1 MDLYDEMYEIKNGRE
16 IDDSPPPDLDVSGSL
31 QFINQEDDEDDDE
44 EEEDDRED
52 HHRTDER
59 PQRKESFNESH
70 PMSLLEEVPKAGR
83 VGADSNPK
91 RERLRKNDSLT
102 DSSASM
108 SEDEKEPAK
117 KLVEEKEFNPKQY
130 ENIDAPSEVKDLFQ
144 YIPRYT
150 PQRIAIDFKLKIFI
164 PEFIPAVG
172 DIDAFLKVCPP
183 GPVSEK
189 KTKKLSGHI
198 QNLGLMI
205 LDEPCGDQSDSV
217 LLQMKL
223 RSIFTKPIETPSA
236 IVRSARDIDRWITEI
251 QSLRASQSVQSVHAQ
266 KQTIVN
272 IDSLMSEWPEEMER
286 TLDALGF
293 PPAKLD
299 CSLTSY
305 IKIICNIFDIPLP
318 AGESQTD
325 YIYALYNLFNL
336 FLAIKQQNSL

>member
-1 MDLYDEMYEIKNGRE
+1 MDMYDEMYEIKNGRE

-31 QFINQEDDEDDDE
+31 QFINQEDDDDNEDDDPHPNE
-44 EEEDDRED
+44 REK
-52 HHRTDER
+52 
-59 PQRKESFNESH
+59 RKESFNETH
-70 PMSLLEEVPKAGR
+70 PLSLLEDVPKTGR
-83 VGADSNPK
+83 PGGESNPK
-91 RERLRKNDSLT
+91 REPIRKNDSLT
-102 DSSASM
+102 DSSGSM
-108 SEDEKEPAK
+108 TDDEKEPVK
-117 KLVEEKEFNPKQY
+117 KLVEEKEFNPKLY
-130 ENIDAPSEVKDLFQ
+130 ENIDAPGEVKELFQ
-144 YIPRYT
+144 YISRYT
-150 PQRIAIDFKLKIFI
+150 PQRVAIDFKLKIFI

-183 GPVSEK
+183 GPVSAN
-189 KTKKLSGHI
+189 KTKMLTGHI

-236 IVRSARDIDRWITEI
+236 IVRSTRDIDRWITEI
-251 QSLRASQSVQSVHAQ
+251 QSLRANQSIQNVNAQ
-266 KQTIVN
+266 KQPIVN

-286 TLDALGF
+286 MLDTLGF

-299 CSLTSY
+299 CSLASY
-305 IKIICNIFDIPLP
+305 IKIICNIFDIPLQT
-318 AGESQTD
+318 GENQVD

>member
-1 MDLYDEMYEIKNGRE
+1 MDMYDEMYEIKNGRE

-31 QFINQEDDEDDDE
+31 QFINQEDDDE
-44 EEEDDRED
+44 EEEEEEEDENNEARPVDRN
-52 HHRTDER
+52 
-59 PQRKESFNESH
+59 QRKESFNESH
-70 PMSLLEEVPKAGR
+70 PMSLLDEGTKASRGG
-83 VGADSNPK
+83 GA
-91 RERLRKNDSLT
+91 
-102 DSSASM
+102 DSSASL
-108 SEDEKEPAK
+108 SDDEKEPAK
-117 KLVEEKEFNPKQY
+117 KLVEEKEFNPKLY
-130 ENIDAPSEVKDLFQ
+130 ENIDAPGEVKDLFQ
-144 YIPRYT
+144 YISRYT

-189 KTKKLSGHI
+189 KSKKLAGHI

-251 QSLRASQSVQSVHAQ
+251 QALRASQSVQSVSAQ
-266 KQTIVN
+266 KQPIVN
-272 IDSLMSEWPEEMER
+272 IDSLMSEWPEEVER
-286 TLDALGF
+286 TLDTLGF

-299 CSLTSY
+299 CTLTGY

-318 AGESQTD
+318 AAGECQAD

-336 FLAIKQQNSL
+336 FLAIKQQNSV

>member
-16 IDDSPPPDLDVSGSL
+16 IDDSPPPDLDVSSSL
-31 QFINQEDDEDDDE
+31 QFINQEDDEDDEDE
-44 EEEDDRED
+44 EDHPDGRE
-52 HHRTDER
+52 
-59 PQRKESFNESH
+59 QRKPFVQESFNESH
-70 PMSLLEEVPKAGR
+70 PMSLLEEGTKVGR
-83 VGADSNPK
+83 V
-91 RERLRKNDSLT
+91 

-108 SEDEKEPAK
+108 SDDEKEPVK
-117 KLVEEKEFNPKQY
+117 KLVEEKEFNPKLY

-144 YIPRYT
+144 YISRYT
-150 PQRIAIDFKLKIFI
+150 PQRIAIEFKLKIFI

-189 KTKKLSGHI
+189 KSKKLNGHI

-251 QSLRASQSVQSVHAQ
+251 QALRASQSIQSVNAQ
-266 KQTIVN
+266 KQPIVN

-286 TLDALGF
+286 TLDTLGF
-293 PPAKLD
+293 PSAKLD

-318 AGESQTD
+318 ASENQAD

>member
-16 IDDSPPPDLDVSGSL
+16 IDDSPPPDLDVSSSL
-31 QFINQEDDEDDDE
+31 QFINQEDDEDDEDE
-44 EEEDDRED
+44 EDHPDGRE
-52 HHRTDER
+52 
-59 PQRKESFNESH
+59 QRKESFNESH
-70 PMSLLEEVPKAGR
+70 PMSLLEEGTKVGR
-83 VGADSNPK
+83 V
-91 RERLRKNDSLT
+91 

-108 SEDEKEPAK
+108 SDDEKEPVK
-117 KLVEEKEFNPKQY
+117 KLVEEKEFNPKLY

-144 YIPRYT
+144 YISRYT
-150 PQRIAIDFKLKIFI
+150 PQRIAIEFKLKIFI

-189 KTKKLSGHI
+189 KSKKLNGHI

-251 QSLRASQSVQSVHAQ
+251 QALRASQSIQSVNAQ
-266 KQTIVN
+266 KQPIVN

-286 TLDALGF
+286 TLDTLGF
-293 PPAKLD
+293 PSAKLD

-318 AGESQTD
+318 ASENQAD

>member
-31 QFINQEDDEDDDE
+31 QFINQEDDEDDEDE
-44 EEEDDRED
+44 EDHPDGRE
-52 HHRTDER
+52 
-59 PQRKESFNESH
+59 QRKESFNESH
-70 PMSLLEEVPKAGR
+70 PMSLLEEGTKVGRTAG
-83 VGADSNPK
+83 AEPNSK
-91 RERLRKNDSLT
+91 REQLRKNDSLT

-108 SEDEKEPAK
+108 SDDEKEPIK
-117 KLVEEKEFNPKQY
+117 KLVEEKEFNPKLY
-130 ENIDAPSEVKDLFQ
+130 ENIDAPGEVKDLFQ
-144 YIPRYT
+144 YISRYT
-150 PQRIAIDFKLKIFI
+150 PQRIAIEFKLKIFI

-183 GPVSEK
+183 EPVSEK
-189 KTKKLSGHI
+189 KSKKLNGHI

-251 QSLRASQSVQSVHAQ
+251 QALRASQSIQSVNAH
-266 KQTIVN
+266 KQPIVN

-286 TLDALGF
+286 TLDTLGF
-293 PPAKLD
+293 PSAKLD

-305 IKIICNIFDIPLP
+305 IKIICNMFDIPLP
-318 AGESQTD
+318 ASGNQAD

>member
-1 MDLYDEMYEIKNGRE
+1 MDMYDEMYEIKNGRE

-31 QFINQEDDEDDDE
+31 QFINQEDDEEEDE
-44 EEEDDRED
+44 EEEDDD
-52 HHRTDER
+52 DNNNNNNG
-59 PQRKESFNESH
+59 ESFNESH
-70 PMSLLEEVPKAGR
+70 PMSLLDEGTKSGR
-83 VGADSNPK
+83 GGGVESTSK
-91 RERLRKNDSLT
+91 REQLRKNDSLT
-102 DSSASM
+102 DSSASL
-108 SEDEKEPAK
+108 SDDEKEPVK
-117 KLVEEKEFNPKQY
+117 KLVEEKEFNPKLY
-130 ENIDAPSEVKDLFQ
+130 ENIDAPGEVKDLFQ
-144 YIPRYT
+144 YISRYT

-189 KTKKLSGHI
+189 KSKKLAGHI

-251 QSLRASQSVQSVHAQ
+251 QALRASQSVQSVNAQ
-266 KQTIVN
+266 KQPIVN
-272 IDSLMSEWPEEMER
+272 IDSLMSEWPEEVER
-286 TLDALGF
+286 TLDTLGF

-318 AGESQTD
+318 AGECQAD

-336 FLAIKQQNSL
+336 FLAIKQQNSV